1 MEPGEAH
8 IIVIWLSSL
17 WSLMQSLKAQVP
29 TSTQQRTHSY
39 MQNHAENHGHQLFS
53 GKWKEEGIVLF
64 MYVTFYFLNTSEENN
79 QIKKEIIG
87 KRRGKLESL

>member
-8 IIVIWLSSL
+8 IIVVWLSSL

-29 TSTQQRTHSY
+29 TSTQHRTHSY
-39 MQNHAENHGHQLFS
+39 IQKHAENHGYQLFS
-53 GKWKEEGIVLF
+53 GKWKEEGTVLF
-64 MYVTFYFLNTSEENN
+64 IYVTFYFLNTSEENN

-87 KRRGKLESL
+87 KRRGKLDSL